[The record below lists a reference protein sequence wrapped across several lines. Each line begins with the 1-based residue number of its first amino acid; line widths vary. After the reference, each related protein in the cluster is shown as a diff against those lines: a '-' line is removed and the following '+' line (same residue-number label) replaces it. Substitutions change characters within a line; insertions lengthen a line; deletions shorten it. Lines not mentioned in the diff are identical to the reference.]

1 MADFVEDN
9 RILWLWFSDESLAYK
24 ARTNP
29 LLIEIGIPHCALW
42 RFLKTTL
49 AFLQEFTFR
58 VVPNKFSRDFP
69 DLLDFP

>member
-9 RILWLWFSDESLAYK
+9 RILWLWFSDECLAHK

-29 LLIEIGIPHCALW
+29 LLKEIGIPHCALR

-49 AFLQEFTFR
+49 ASLQEFTFR
-58 VVPNKFSRDFP
+58 GVPNKFSRDFL